1 MLPKLSIPRII
12 VIRGAIASLPT
23 ELVVPGAC
31 HLRLR
36 KSLIPNQVSSIFK
49 KFFLFLSRERYSSAH
64 LCRRTRFFSE
74 LLCMAVSLIL
84 RYLMKWSRFM
94 TVSARL
100 SLIVTRGDS
109 GGKALLMAY
118 SARVD
123 TWEALSMI
131 TFRSLRSQTILEI
144 AHSFSNLA

>member
-1 MLPKLSIPRII
+1 
-12 VIRGAIASLPT
+12 
-23 ELVVPGAC
+23 
-31 HLRLR
+31 
-36 KSLIPNQVSSIFK
+36 
-49 KFFLFLSRERYSSAH
+49 
-64 LCRRTRFFSE
+64 
-74 LLCMAVSLIL
+74 
-84 RYLMKWSRFM
+84 M
-94 TVSARL
+94 TVSATL

-131 TFRSLRSQTILEI
+131 TFRSLRSQAILEI